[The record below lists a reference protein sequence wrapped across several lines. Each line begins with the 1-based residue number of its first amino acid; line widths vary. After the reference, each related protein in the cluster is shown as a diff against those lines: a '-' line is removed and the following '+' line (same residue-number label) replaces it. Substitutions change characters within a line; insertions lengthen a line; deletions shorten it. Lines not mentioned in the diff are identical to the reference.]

1 MRNQLSAILNSPS
14 SVNVV
19 REGDFENI
27 HFYGIFSPHINHNYE
42 EDLFFISAILE
53 GHDLEMP
60 RCCYEILGVER
71 DASDAEIKK
80 SYRRLALKWHP
91 DKNTDNSEESTRVFT
106 EIQQAYEVL
115 IDPQERAW
123 YDKHREQ
130 IIRGGDDY
138 VDNSINLMKY
148 FSASVYCGFGDD
160 AQGFYAVYA
169 NVFEIIT
176 KEDAEFADG
185 QDLEVPEFGTSTS
198 DYEEV
203 VQPFYAHWQSYS
215 TLKSYVWLEKY
226 DLREAPNRRVQRLME
241 KDNKKIRD
249 AVKKERNEEVRALVK
264 FVRKRDKR
272 VKAYLELLKEKDEE
286 RQRITKQKRL
296 EALRER
302 EKMFEAYKEESWAS
316 LSGLEEDL
324 VQMNVHLD
332 SEFGRDNDINES
344 QSDEEEVQQ
353 YYCVACDKAFK
364 TEKALVNHEKSR
376 KHKDKVAAIKREMAD
391 SEDIDELALHNGEN
405 GVNEDYDARTES
417 EYLSKRQH
425 SVDETCAD
433 FVSVGEL
440 NLMDSVDLSTMR
452 IKGNNRYKVKA
463 LHERK
468 RALSGIGEGDLERG
482 EEEKEAANEESNGM
496 EAKSDE
502 REVEETTGNEKS
514 EENVHEDDSTQNLSN
529 ENRITTSD
537 IDNKE
542 TEDCKENLESQ
553 ESEGDRQTTGAVT
566 EKRKPKEG
574 NKKSPQASKEPA
586 ANSFK
591 CNVCQDSF
599 PTRNKMFQHIK
610 ELGHALNVDKNREAG
625 ESQRQAKK
633 KGKKKR

>member
-42 EDLFFISAILE
+42 EDFFFISAIWE
-53 GHDLEMP
+53 GHDFEMP

-482 EEEKEAANEESNGM
+482 DEEKEAANEESNRM

-514 EENVHEDDSTQNLSN
+514 EENVHEDDSTHNLSN

>member
-1 MRNQLSAILNSPS
+1 M
-14 SVNVV
+14 
-19 REGDFENI
+19 
-27 HFYGIFSPHINHNYE
+27 
-42 EDLFFISAILE
+42 FFISAIWE
-53 GHDLEMP
+53 GHDFEMP

-405 GVNEDYDARTES
+405 GVNEDYDARIES

-452 IKGNNRYKVKA
+452 IKGNNRYKVKV

-482 EEEKEAANEESNGM
+482 DEEKEAANEESNRM

-502 REVEETTGNEKS
+502 REVEETAGNEKS

-542 TEDCKENLESQ
+542 TEECKENLESQ

>member
-42 EDLFFISAILE
+42 EDLFFISAIWE
-53 GHDLEMP
+53 GHDFEMP

-482 EEEKEAANEESNGM
+482 DEEKEAANEESNRM

-610 ELGHALNVDKNREAG
+610 ELGHALNVDKNREAD

>member
-1 MRNQLSAILNSPS
+1 
-14 SVNVV
+14 
-19 REGDFENI
+19 
-27 HFYGIFSPHINHNYE
+27 
-42 EDLFFISAILE
+42 
-53 GHDLEMP
+53 MP

-324 VQMNVHLD
+324 VQMNVHLN

-405 GVNEDYDARTES
+405 GVNEDYDARIES

-452 IKGNNRYKVKA
+452 IKGNNRYKVKV

-482 EEEKEAANEESNGM
+482 DEEKEAANEESNRM

-542 TEDCKENLESQ
+542 TEECKENLESQ

>member
-42 EDLFFISAILE
+42 EDLFFISAIWE
-53 GHDLEMP
+53 GHDFEMP

-249 AVKKERNEEVRALVK
+249 AEKKERNEEVRALVK

-482 EEEKEAANEESNGM
+482 DEEKEAANEESNRM

-514 EENVHEDDSTQNLSN
+514 EENVHEDDSTHNLSN

>member
-42 EDLFFISAILE
+42 EDLFFISAIWE
-53 GHDLEMP
+53 GHDFEMP

-391 SEDIDELALHNGEN
+391 SEDIDEPALHNGEN

-482 EEEKEAANEESNGM
+482 DEEKEAANEESNRM

-514 EENVHEDDSTQNLSN
+514 EENVHEDDSTHNLSN

>member
-1 MRNQLSAILNSPS
+1 
-14 SVNVV
+14 
-19 REGDFENI
+19 
-27 HFYGIFSPHINHNYE
+27 
-42 EDLFFISAILE
+42 
-53 GHDLEMP
+53 MP

-391 SEDIDELALHNGEN
+391 SEDIDELALRNGEN

-452 IKGNNRYKVKA
+452 IKGNNRYKVKV

-514 EENVHEDDSTQNLSN
+514 EKNVHEDDSTQNLSN

-610 ELGHALNVDKNREAG
+610 ELGHALNEDKNREADD
-625 ESQRQAKK
+625 SQRQAKK

>member
-42 EDLFFISAILE
+42 EDLFFISAIWE
-53 GHDLEMP
+53 GHDFEMP

-185 QDLEVPEFGTSTS
+185 QDLELPEFGTSTS

-482 EEEKEAANEESNGM
+482 DEEKEAANEESNRM

-514 EENVHEDDSTQNLSN
+514 EENVHEDDSTHNLSN

>member
-42 EDLFFISAILE
+42 EDLFFISAIWE
-53 GHDLEMP
+53 GHDFEMP

-249 AVKKERNEEVRALVK
+249 AEKKERNEEVRALVK

-482 EEEKEAANEESNGM
+482 DEEKEAANEESNRM

>member
-1 MRNQLSAILNSPS
+1 M
-14 SVNVV
+14 V

-42 EDLFFISAILE
+42 EDLFFISAIWE
-53 GHDLEMP
+53 GHDFEMP

-482 EEEKEAANEESNGM
+482 EEEKEAANEESNRM

-542 TEDCKENLESQ
+542 TDDCKENLESQ

>member
-42 EDLFFISAILE
+42 EDLFFISTIWE
-53 GHDLEMP
+53 GHDFEMP

-482 EEEKEAANEESNGM
+482 EEVKEAANEESNRM

-542 TEDCKENLESQ
+542 TEDCEENLESQ
-553 ESEGDRQTTGAVT
+553 ESEGDGQTTGAVT
-566 EKRKPKEG
+566 EKRKPKED

>member
-27 HFYGIFSPHINHNYE
+27 HFYWIFSPHINHNYE
-42 EDLFFISAILE
+42 EDLFFISAIWE
-53 GHDLEMP
+53 GHDFEMP

-198 DYEEV
+198 DYGEV

-332 SEFGRDNDINES
+332 SEFGRDNDISES

-482 EEEKEAANEESNGM
+482 EEVKEAANEESNRM

-514 EENVHEDDSTQNLSN
+514 EENVHEDDSTHNLSN

>member
-42 EDLFFISAILE
+42 EDLFFISAIWE
-53 GHDLEMP
+53 GHDFEMP

-482 EEEKEAANEESNGM
+482 DEEKEAANEESNRM

-514 EENVHEDDSTQNLSN
+514 EENVHEDDSAQNLSN

>member
-42 EDLFFISAILE
+42 EDLFFISAIWE
-53 GHDLEMP
+53 GHDFEMP

-215 TLKSYVWLEKY
+215 TLKSYVCLEKY

-405 GVNEDYDARTES
+405 GVNEDYDARIES

-482 EEEKEAANEESNGM
+482 DEEKEAANEESNRM

>member
-42 EDLFFISAILE
+42 EDLFFISAIWE
-53 GHDLEMP
+53 GHDFEMP

-332 SEFGRDNDINES
+332 SEFGRDNDISES

-482 EEEKEAANEESNGM
+482 DEEKEAANEESNRM

>member
-1 MRNQLSAILNSPS
+1 M
-14 SVNVV
+14 
-19 REGDFENI
+19 
-27 HFYGIFSPHINHNYE
+27 
-42 EDLFFISAILE
+42 FFISAIWE
-53 GHDLEMP
+53 GHDFEMP

-405 GVNEDYDARTES
+405 GVNEDYDARIES

-452 IKGNNRYKVKA
+452 IKGNNRYKVKV

-482 EEEKEAANEESNGM
+482 DEEKEAANEESNRM

-502 REVEETTGNEKS
+502 REVEETAGNEKS

-537 IDNKE
+537 INNKE

>member
-42 EDLFFISAILE
+42 EDLFFISAIWE
-53 GHDLEMP
+53 GHDFEMP

-215 TLKSYVWLEKY
+215 TLKSYVCLEKY

-482 EEEKEAANEESNGM
+482 DEEKEAANEESNRM

>member
-42 EDLFFISAILE
+42 EDLFFISAIWE
-53 GHDLEMP
+53 GHDFEMP

-482 EEEKEAANEESNGM
+482 DEEKEAANEESNRM

-514 EENVHEDDSTQNLSN
+514 EENVHEDDSTHNLSN

-610 ELGHALNVDKNREAG
+610 ELGHALNVDKNREVG

>member
-1 MRNQLSAILNSPS
+1 
-14 SVNVV
+14 
-19 REGDFENI
+19 
-27 HFYGIFSPHINHNYE
+27 
-42 EDLFFISAILE
+42 
-53 GHDLEMP
+53 MP

-482 EEEKEAANEESNGM
+482 DEEKEAANEESNRM

-514 EENVHEDDSTQNLSN
+514 EENVHEDGSTHNLSN

>member
-42 EDLFFISAILE
+42 EDLFFISAIWE
-53 GHDLEMP
+53 GHDFEMP

-344 QSDEEEVQQ
+344 QSDEEEEQQ

-391 SEDIDELALHNGEN
+391 SEDIDELALRNGEN

-482 EEEKEAANEESNGM
+482 DEEKEAANEESNRM

-514 EENVHEDDSTQNLSN
+514 EENVHEDDSTHNLSN

-574 NKKSPQASKEPA
+574 NKKSPQANKEPA

>member
-42 EDLFFISAILE
+42 EDLFFISAIWE
-53 GHDLEMP
+53 GHDFEMP

-91 DKNTDNSEESTRVFT
+91 DKNTDNSEESSRVFT

-482 EEEKEAANEESNGM
+482 DEEKEAANEESNRM

-514 EENVHEDDSTQNLSN
+514 EENVHEDDSTHNLSN

>member
-42 EDLFFISAILE
+42 EDLFFISAIWE
-53 GHDLEMP
+53 GQDFEMP

-391 SEDIDELALHNGEN
+391 SEDIDELALRNGEN

-482 EEEKEAANEESNGM
+482 DEEKEAANEESNRM

-502 REVEETTGNEKS
+502 REVEETTGIEKS
-514 EENVHEDDSTQNLSN
+514 EENVHEDDSTHNLSN

>member
-27 HFYGIFSPHINHNYE
+27 HFYGIFSPHINYNYE

-482 EEEKEAANEESNGM
+482 EEEKEAANEESNRM

-610 ELGHALNVDKNREAG
+610 ELGHALNMDKNREADD
-625 ESQRQAKK
+625 SQRQAKK

>member
-1 MRNQLSAILNSPS
+1 M
-14 SVNVV
+14 
-19 REGDFENI
+19 
-27 HFYGIFSPHINHNYE
+27 
-42 EDLFFISAILE
+42 FFISAIWE
-53 GHDLEMP
+53 GHDFEMP

-405 GVNEDYDARTES
+405 GVNEDYDARIES

-452 IKGNNRYKVKA
+452 IKGNNRYKVKV

-482 EEEKEAANEESNGM
+482 EEEKEAANEESNRM
-496 EAKSDE
+496 DAKSDE

>member
-482 EEEKEAANEESNGM
+482 EEEKEAANEESNRM

-610 ELGHALNVDKNREAG
+610 ELGHALNEDKNREADD
-625 ESQRQAKK
+625 SQRQAKK

>member
-19 REGDFENI
+19 REGDFEKI

-42 EDLFFISAILE
+42 EDLFFISAIWE
-53 GHDLEMP
+53 GHDFEMP

-148 FSASVYCGFGDD
+148 FSASVYCGFGDE

-176 KEDAEFADG
+176 KEDAEFANG

-391 SEDIDELALHNGEN
+391 SEDIDELALRNGEN

-452 IKGNNRYKVKA
+452 IKGNNRYKVKV

-514 EENVHEDDSTQNLSN
+514 KENVHEDDSTQNLSN

-625 ESQRQAKK
+625 ELQRQAKK

>member
-19 REGDFENI
+19 REGDFEKI

-42 EDLFFISAILE
+42 EDLFFISAIWE
-53 GHDLEMP
+53 GHDFEMP

-176 KEDAEFADG
+176 KEDAEFANG

-391 SEDIDELALHNGEN
+391 SEDIDELALRNGEN

-452 IKGNNRYKVKA
+452 IKGNNRYKVKV

-514 EENVHEDDSTQNLSN
+514 KENVHEDDSTQNLSN

>member
-42 EDLFFISAILE
+42 EDLFFISAIWE
-53 GHDLEMP
+53 GHDFEMP

-332 SEFGRDNDINES
+332 SEFGRDNDISES

-405 GVNEDYDARTES
+405 GVNEDYDARIES

-452 IKGNNRYKVKA
+452 IKGNNRYKVKV

-482 EEEKEAANEESNGM
+482 DEEKEAANEESNRM

-514 EENVHEDDSTQNLSN
+514 EENVHEDDSTHNLSN

>member
-42 EDLFFISAILE
+42 EDLFFISAIWE
-53 GHDLEMP
+53 GHDFEMP

-391 SEDIDELALHNGEN
+391 SKDIDELALHNGEN

-482 EEEKEAANEESNGM
+482 EEEKEAANEESNRM

-610 ELGHALNVDKNREAG
+610 ELGHALNVDKNREADDL
-625 ESQRQAKK
+625 QRQAKK

>member
-1 MRNQLSAILNSPS
+1 
-14 SVNVV
+14 
-19 REGDFENI
+19 
-27 HFYGIFSPHINHNYE
+27 
-42 EDLFFISAILE
+42 
-53 GHDLEMP
+53 MP

-148 FSASVYCGFGDD
+148 FSASVYRGFGDD

-344 QSDEEEVQQ
+344 QSDEEDVQQ

-405 GVNEDYDARTES
+405 GVNEDYDARIES

-452 IKGNNRYKVKA
+452 IKGNNRYKVKV

-482 EEEKEAANEESNGM
+482 EEEKEAANEESNRM

-553 ESEGDRQTTGAVT
+553 ESECDRQTTGAVT

-610 ELGHALNVDKNREAG
+610 ELGHALSVDKNREAG

>member
-42 EDLFFISAILE
+42 EDLFFISAIWE
-53 GHDLEMP
+53 GHDFEMP

-160 AQGFYAVYA
+160 AQGFYTVYA

-296 EALRER
+296 EAMRER

-482 EEEKEAANEESNGM
+482 DEEKEAANEESNRM